1 MTVAQS
7 IVLAVLWIGWCAIH
21 SLLIDTFVSSWVK
34 ARQPRLFRWY
44 RLLYNGLA
52 LATLVPLAAYT
63 HGLGGEVVFRWSGW
77 GGALTRIL
85 LLATAFLLFRGG
97 AKLYDVRSFLGIDQL
112 RQGNSSVLLSADHG
126 FMPTGVFGIT
136 RHPWYLGSLLAIWSV
151 LGRYPQPVLIAAGI
165 LSLYLV
171 VGTLLEERKIVREY
185 GHSYRRYQEQVS
197 MLFPWKWLKKLLI
210 G

>member
-1 MTVAQS
+1 MMVGQS
-7 IVLAVLWIGWCAIH
+7 ILLAVLWMGWCAIH
-21 SLLIDTFVSSWVK
+21 SLLIDTSVSSWVK

-52 LATLVPLAAYT
+52 LATFMPLAAYT

-77 GGALTRIL
+77 GGTIVRIL
-85 LLATAFLLFRGG
+85 LLVAAFLLFRGG
-97 AKLYDVRSFLGIDQL
+97 AKLYDIRSFLGIDQL
-112 RQGNSSVLLSADHG
+112 RRGDSSVLLSADHG
-126 FMPTGVFGIT
+126 FMPTGVFGVT
-136 RHPWYLGSLLAIWSV
+136 RHPWYLGTLLGIWAV
-151 LGRYPQPVLIAAGI
+151 FEKYPLPVMVAAGI

-197 MLFPWKWLKKLLI
+197 MLFPWKWLKKLLA